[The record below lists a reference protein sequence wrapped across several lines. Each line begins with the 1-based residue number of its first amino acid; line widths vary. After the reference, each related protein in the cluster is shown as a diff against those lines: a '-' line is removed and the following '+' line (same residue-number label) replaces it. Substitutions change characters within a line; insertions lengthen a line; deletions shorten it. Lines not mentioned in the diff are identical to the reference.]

1 MFQKFRQKFI
11 AIKLY
16 KKRIKLHIFETIFL
30 KVHHVI
36 INQIMMILKNDLQK
50 NNNQATQVEMLKK

>member
-1 MFQKFRQKFI
+1 MFQKFKQKFI

-16 KKRIKLHIFETIFL
+16 KKRVESHIFEAIFL

-36 INQIMMILKNDLQK
+36 INQTMMISKNDSQK
-50 NNNQATQVEMLKK
+50 NNDQVTQVEASEN